1 MTYMKK
7 LDSDTYSGECPECGF
22 SIFKEVYE
30 IPWNDEED
38 LSTFTCENCGTRIRM
53 TPRYYFIGIE
63 MEVEDD

>member
-7 LDSDTYSGECPECGF
+7 LDSDTYSGEGPEWGC

-30 IPWNDEED
+30 IPWKDEED
-38 LSTFTCENCGTRIRM
+38 LYTFTCENCVARIRM
-53 TPRYYFIGIE
+53 TPRSYLIGLE